1 MEKEALLTQLME
13 FYTATPTAETV
24 RRIALQ
30 MYNEGYK
37 VGKGETQ
44 ENDDTPDEITDRQF
58 YTFWQLYD
66 KKIALSPCLKVWR
79 RLSKKDRREAILYAP
94 LYVKAQPDKQ
104 FRKNPLTFLRQKA
117 WKDELIPSQYATE
130 EQQRRERTDEA
141 ERLAQTLAAIGLS

>member
-1 MEKEALLTQLME
+1 MLLFLSISLSLIADLFHLGGAPQVMEQDSVYA
-13 FYTATPTAETV
+13 
-24 RRIALQ
+24 
-30 MYNEGYK
+30 
-37 VGKGETQ
+37 
-44 ENDDTPDEITDRQF
+44 
-58 YTFWQLYD
+58 
-66 KKIALSPCLKVWR
+66 KIALSPCLKVWR